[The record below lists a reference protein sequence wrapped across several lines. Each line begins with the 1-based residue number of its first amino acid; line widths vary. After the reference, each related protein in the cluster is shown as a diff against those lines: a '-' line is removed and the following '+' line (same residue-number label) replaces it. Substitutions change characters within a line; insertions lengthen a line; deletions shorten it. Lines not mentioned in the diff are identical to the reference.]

1 MTLERYKDNI
11 IDNVILEYNDI
22 VITEYELE
30 KYINQYLDTLN
41 NRDDIYKLHRTFN
54 GLLLYLYKHL
64 IRYILPDNYNND
76 YELLDNIFN
85 NIYIPLCYLYN
96 HIPNIANYCI
106 LVHLNYAYFY
116 DLKSGTYVNGGIVN
130 NKHREIVKKWIDI
143 CNGELIEDII
153 HRNSIGSMFLA
164 KVHGFR
170 EDNASN
176 INITINT
183 PMISEKQLQNIAAAA
198 IPELPDNDT

>member
-1 MTLERYKDNI
+1 MAIERFKDNV

-30 KYINQYLDTLN
+30 KHINNYIDTLN
-41 NRDDIYKLHRTFN
+41 NPDDIYKLHRTFN

-64 IRYILPDNYNND
+64 IRYVLPNNYNND
-76 YELLDNIFN
+76 YELLDTIFTD
-85 NIYIPLCYLYN
+85 IYIPLCYLYN

-106 LVHLNYAYFY
+106 LVHLQYSYFY
-116 DLKSGTYVNGGIVN
+116 DLKTGLYKDGSIVN
-130 NKHREIVKKWIDI
+130 NKSKYIIQKWIDI

-170 EDNASN
+170 EDNTTN
-176 INITINT
+176 ISITVNE
-183 PMISEKQLQNIAAAA
+183 PSISEKQLEKLAANAL
-198 IPELPDNDT
+198 PELPNSNA

>member
-1 MTLERYKDNI
+1 MTIERYKDNV

-30 KYINQYLDTLN
+30 KHINQYIETLN
-41 NRDDIYKLHRTFN
+41 NPDDIYKLHRTFN

-64 IRYILPDNYNND
+64 IRYVLPNNYNND
-76 YELLDNIFN
+76 YELLDTIFTD
-85 NIYIPLCYLYN
+85 IYIPLCYLYN

-106 LVHLNYAYFY
+106 LVNLQYSYFY
-116 DLKSGTYVNGGIVN
+116 DLKTGVYKDGSIVN
-130 NKHREIVKKWIDI
+130 NKSKYIIQKWIDI

-170 EDNASN
+170 EDNNTSVT
-176 INITINT
+176 ININT
-183 PMISEKQLQNIAAAA
+183 PQLNETQLQKLAAAA
-198 IPELPDNDT
+198 VPELPDSSA